1 MIDLILIII
10 LIISISK
17 PEIILKFISK
27 TLREKATKEEKE
39 NLIVDLRTAVLY
51 SVLLLESLAIS
62 NYTVFISIIL
72 IIIFGILWVE
82 KAYPAIRRIKQT
94 VKILKER
101 KQSIVL
107 PSIEEKV
114 TKEEDIDPI
123 KRK

>member
-17 PEIILKFISK
+17 PEIMLKFISK

-107 PSIEEKV
+107 PSIEEKA

>member
-17 PEIILKFISK
+17 PEIMLKFISK